1 MFNHG
6 FFRKQ
11 ILDKICRD
19 KKKNFNCVKDLLY
32 GSYVIHHSHVI
43 GKIAGNPHD
52 FSNKKL
58 RETQNLIP
66 VFAHNLF
73 SFDFFFV
80 VKGIRLYVWRT
91 KQLNIGGA
99 HLKNV
104 QHANIGSQVKFL
116 DTIKYYNQS
125 LLLLAKSADENEKTN
140 I

>member
-1 MFNHG
+1 M
-6 FFRKQ
+6 
-11 ILDKICRD
+11 
-19 KKKNFNCVKDLLY
+19 
-32 GSYVIHHSHVI
+32 I

-80 VKGIRLYVWRT
+80 VKGIRLYVWPT

-104 QHANIGSQVKFL
+104 QHANFGSQVKFL